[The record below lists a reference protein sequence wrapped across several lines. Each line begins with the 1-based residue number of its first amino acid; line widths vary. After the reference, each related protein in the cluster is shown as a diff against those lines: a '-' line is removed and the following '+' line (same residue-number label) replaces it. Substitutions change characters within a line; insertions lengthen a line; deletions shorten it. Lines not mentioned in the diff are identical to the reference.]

1 MVTAPSNRVLTPILE
16 PINSSPPPMPVNRP
30 PPPGA
35 IPIPPDVIP
44 PYRFFDM
51 PTPPTC
57 PGIHVGELPSARPMP
72 IRRTHLREEAGLA
85 RPRQDEENR
94 GEPQAGGPAAAHDV
108 TPP

>member
-1 MVTAPSNRVLTPILE
+1 
-16 PINSSPPPMPVNRP
+16 MPVNRP

-35 IPIPPDVIP
+35 IPIPQDRVP

-51 PTPPTC
+51 PTPPTY
-57 PGIHVGELPSARPMP
+57 PGIYVGEPPSARPIP
-72 IRRTHLREEAGLA
+72 IRHTHFREEAGLA